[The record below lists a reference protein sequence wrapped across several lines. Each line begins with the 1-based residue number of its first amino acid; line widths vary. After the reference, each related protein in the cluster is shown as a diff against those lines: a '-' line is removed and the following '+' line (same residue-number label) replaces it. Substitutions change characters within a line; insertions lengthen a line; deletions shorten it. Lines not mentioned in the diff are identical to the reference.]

1 MLLINCRV
9 DLKDTGVKS
18 YQTFFYSEAIHALE
32 ETMPES
38 SVDGFVEEQVARDLA
53 MKDGESRPKAFGQ
66 MRREGVSEETHS
78 TLKIAACSL
87 LMPETIFTDR
97 LSPNVRREVRELLRF
112 YLQIG
117 DSLSQVLHCNSL
129 ISCPLKHFLATLQ

>member
-9 DLKDTGVKS
+9 DLRDTGAKD
-18 YQTFFYSEAIHALE
+18 YQTFFYSEAILALE

-38 SVDGFVEEQVARDLA
+38 SVDGFIEEQVARDLA
-53 MKDGESRPKAFGQ
+53 MKDENRPKTFGQ
-66 MRREGVSEETHS
+66 TRREGVSEETHS
-78 TLKIAACSL
+78 TLKIATCSL

-97 LSPNVRREVRELLRF
+97 LSPNVRQEVRELLRF